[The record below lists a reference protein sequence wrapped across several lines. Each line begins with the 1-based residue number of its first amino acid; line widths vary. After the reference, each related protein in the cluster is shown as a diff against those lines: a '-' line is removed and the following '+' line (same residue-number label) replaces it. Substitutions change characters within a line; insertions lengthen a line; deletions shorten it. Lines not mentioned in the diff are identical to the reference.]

1 MALTGLI
8 SELLNQISQDW
19 ELYQRLEASKERQA
33 RDKSLAITLAL
44 LKRVAATK
52 DINLI
57 LATEKLL
64 ISQELSL
71 YANSPEE
78 HNSIKAALSQLEDAE
93 RALLIVRNFEAY
105 QNATST
111 YPAKRKE
118 NGLPLDSFREFIKSH
133 STRLTNR
140 LAGHLAMPEK
150 ELLRQR
156 KASLQQAKLLYIAL
170 QIHTLSEQN

>member
-8 SELLNQISQDW
+8 SELLNQVSQDW
-19 ELYQRLEASKERQA
+19 ELYQRLEVSKERQA
-33 RDKSLAITLAL
+33 RDKSLAITLML

-78 HNSIKAALSQLEDAE
+78 QNSIKTALSQLEDAE
-93 RALLIVRNFEAY
+93 RALLIVRNPESYRTAA
-105 QNATST
+105 NT

-118 NGLPLDSFREFIKSH
+118 SGLPLDSFREFIKSH

-156 KASLQQAKLLYIAL
+156 KANLQQAKQFYIEL
-170 QIHTLSEQN
+170 QIAGNK

>member
-33 RDKSLAITLAL
+33 RDKSLGLTLTL

-64 ISQELSL
+64 INQELSL

-78 HNSIKAALSQLEDAE
+78 HNSIKTAFSQLEDAE
-93 RALLIVRNFEAY
+93 RALLIVRNPEAY
-105 QNATST
+105 RNATST

-156 KASLQQAKLLYIAL
+156 KASLQQAKLLYVDL
-170 QIHTLSEQN
+170 QIAGNK